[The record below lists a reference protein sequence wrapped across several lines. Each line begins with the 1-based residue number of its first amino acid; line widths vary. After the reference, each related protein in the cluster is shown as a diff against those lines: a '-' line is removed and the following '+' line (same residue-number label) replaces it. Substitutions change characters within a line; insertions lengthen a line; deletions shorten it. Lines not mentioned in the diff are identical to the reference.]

1 MTPLILASGSPR
13 RKEILTQLGFT
24 FEIVVSN
31 IEEVIEKKWTPAIAV
46 QKLAKQKAHSVCLQK
61 PNHAIL
67 GSDTIVVLNDKILGK
82 PSSVEH
88 AKSMLTS
95 LSGQKHCVYT
105 GISLF
110 LNGQEHQTLVEKTE
124 VQFREVTEDEISN
137 YILSG
142 EPMDKAGS
150 YGIQGIGAR
159 FIQGIQGCFY
169 NVMGLPAV
177 KTQEL
182 LKAIE

>member
-1 MTPLILASGSPR
+1 
-13 RKEILTQLGFT
+13 
-24 FEIVVSN
+24 
-31 IEEVIEKKWTPAIAV
+31 
-46 QKLAKQKAHSVCLQK
+46 
-61 PNHAIL
+61 
-67 GSDTIVVLNDKILGK
+67 
-82 PSSVEH
+82 
-88 AKSMLTS
+88 MLTS